1 MVIVESVGGACCDS
15 EVELLLRDAMVD
27 WNGVG
32 VVGLKVFEIN
42 YLRL

>member
-32 VVGLKVFEIN
+32 VGVGVGGGWWD
-42 YLRL
+42 